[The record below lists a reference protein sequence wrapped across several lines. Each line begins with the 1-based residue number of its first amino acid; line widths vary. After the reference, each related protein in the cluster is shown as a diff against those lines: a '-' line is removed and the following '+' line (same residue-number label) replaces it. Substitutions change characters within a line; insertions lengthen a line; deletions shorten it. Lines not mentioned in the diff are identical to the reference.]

1 MFSLKYSSFWQYLE
15 TVQINMVSYTSTCSS
30 NSIFPAM
37 IVISDSNTRISHNLI
52 NLRYSLKG
60 RSSFEALCDLFEL
73 VDVSSDSKH
82 LW

>member
-1 MFSLKYSSFWQYLE
+1 
-15 TVQINMVSYTSTCSS
+15 MVSYTSTCSS
-30 NSIFPAM
+30 NSIFPAI

-60 RSSFEALCDLFEL
+60 RSFFPVFGSFFGALCELFGL
-73 VDVSSDSKH
+73 VEVSSDSKI